1 MNGKKKTILVVDD
14 VPDDILILEEIL
26 KAEYQVKAVTGGEA
40 ALAIARSDTPPDLIL
55 LDIMMPEIDGFEVC
69 RRLKADA
76 EGATIPVIF
85 LTAKGKTADEKLG
98 FEVGAAD
105 YIRKPVDP
113 DIVRSR
119 IKANLEQKDRALRI
133 SEVRY
138 RRLFETAQDGIMIVD
153 SPTGAIVDVN
163 PSMAALM
170 GLSQEAFLGKR
181 FDEFEF
187 LRTIMLQQRGL
198 TNGER
203 SHYVRYK
210 DLPLATFDG
219 RQIYVEFISKAYQV
233 NGRELMQLNMREI
246 TDLVAAEHERDEF
259 ASRLA
264 HYLSTSPT
272 VTYSLVLRN
281 GSVRWQWIS
290 ENVHSILGYSSE
302 EALRPDWWFGNVHA
316 ADRARVLGIISD
328 LSQQESASREYRF
341 ARKDRSVVWLHD
353 EMRLLPGR
361 GGDSEIVGTL
371 TDISERKSAEEEI
384 HLKSAALEAAANA
397 VVITDREG
405 MIRWANPAFGELT
418 GYAIGE
424 ALGRNPRDLVYSG
437 RQVPDFYRTMWET
450 ILAGKVWSGRLE
462 NRKKNGELYHEEMT
476 ITPVFDESR
485 HVNYFIAIKSDI
497 TESVLARR
505 RLEAALDAKEALLRE
520 VHLRVN
526 NNMQVIISLLA
537 ISANGIDDEVLR
549 GKLEDISRRMYA
561 MSIIHGQFQETDDM
575 SRIGFTTYLRQ
586 LVDSLKA
593 EYPLTSTR
601 INTDFSAG
609 EVFLNLEQAV
619 PAGLIVSELV
629 TNALAYAFP
638 DDSRSGEIIV
648 LEKWIGDGRLEIE
661 IADQGIGL
669 PAGFDPISAQS
680 LGMVLIRVLSTQLG
694 GAVEFHSGNGTSARL
709 RFHVAPVTSMPETG
723 PVTEK
728 EESHG

>member
-26 KAEYQVKAVTGGEA
+26 KAEYQVKAVTGGAA

-69 RRLKADA
+69 RRLKEDA

-85 LTAKGKTADEKLG
+85 LTAKAKTADEKLG

-153 SPTGAIVDVN
+153 SSTGAIVDVN

-181 FDEFEF
+181 YDEFEF
-187 LRTIMLQQRGL
+187 LRTIVLQQRGL
-198 TNGER
+198 TTGEKN
-203 SHYVRYK
+203 HYVRYK

-219 RQIYVEFISKAYQV
+219 RQIYVEFIGKAYQV

-246 TDLVAAEHERDEF
+246 TDLVVAEHERDGF
-259 ASRLA
+259 ALRLS

-272 VTYSLVLRN
+272 VTYSLVLRE
-281 GSVRWQWIS
+281 GRIHWQWIS
-290 ENVHSILGYSSE
+290 ENVRNILGYSSE
-302 EALRPDWWFGNVHA
+302 EALEPDWWFNNVHA

-341 ARKDRSVVWLHD
+341 ARKDRTVIWLHD
-353 EMRLLPGR
+353 EMHLLPGR

-371 TDISERKSAEEEI
+371 TDISERKRAEEEI

-405 MIRWANPAFGELT
+405 KICWANPAFGELT

-424 ALGRNPRDLVYSG
+424 TLGRNPRDLVYSG
-437 RQVPDFYRTMWET
+437 RQAPGFYRSMWET
-450 ILAGKVWSGRLE
+450 ILSGKVWSGRLE
-462 NRKKNGELYHEEMT
+462 NRRKNGQLYHEEMT
-476 ITPVFDESR
+476 ITPVFDESH
-485 HVNYFIAIKSDI
+485 HVSHFIAIKNDI
-497 TESVLARR
+497 TESVLARMS
-505 RLEAALDAKEALLRE
+505 LEAAL
-520 VHLRVN
+520 
-526 NNMQVIISLLA
+526 
-537 ISANGIDDEVLR
+537 
-549 GKLEDISRRMYA
+549 
-561 MSIIHGQFQETDDM
+561 
-575 SRIGFTTYLRQ
+575 
-586 LVDSLKA
+586 
-593 EYPLTSTR
+593 
-601 INTDFSAG
+601 
-609 EVFLNLEQAV
+609 
-619 PAGLIVSELV
+619 
-629 TNALAYAFP
+629 
-638 DDSRSGEIIV
+638 
-648 LEKWIGDGRLEIE
+648 
-661 IADQGIGL
+661 
-669 PAGFDPISAQS
+669 
-680 LGMVLIRVLSTQLG
+680 
-694 GAVEFHSGNGTSARL
+694 GA
-709 RFHVAPVTSMPETG
+709 
-723 PVTEK
+723 
-728 EESHG
+728 